1 MCLLDVSTFVQSD
14 RERGGRKGP
23 DFGGVLM
30 MPVVEEIA
38 DEWAKREKREIF
50 RVWGKIGVVNKSCKN
65 ISRVCGMR

>member
-30 MPVVEEIA
+30 MRVVEEIA
-38 DEWAKREKREIF
+38 DEWAKREKRENF
-50 RVWGKIGVVNKSCKN
+50 RVWGKVLRAGDTKGAKTYQDFAD
-65 ISRVCGMR
+65 